1 MKLYQKL
8 AVTTVSVA
16 ISSAV
21 IAPYPAYADTQVT
34 PLFYQSNVPNTDV
47 CNYVNKLN
55 ATYIDND
62 SIAIKAL
69 QGLRLL
75 NLLVDNPD
83 IFSSKRA
90 FTRTLVTINVIIFD
104 ANENEVFLLPIEN
117 HGLVSLTAL
126 MVVLAVVLVV
136 IAVLL
141 MAVLI
146 ALMAALAVLLFPPR
160 NPILL

>member
-1 MKLYQKL
+1 MNIYHKL
-8 AVTTVSVA
+8 AVTTVGVA

-21 IAPYPAYADTQVT
+21 IAPYPAYANTQVT
-34 PLFYQSNVPNTDV
+34 PLFYHSNLPTTEIY
-47 CNYVNKLN
+47 NYVQKLN

-62 SIAIKAL
+62 TIAIKGL

-90 FTRTLVTINVIIFD
+90 FTRAIVTSRVLIFHV
-104 ANENEVFLLPIEN
+104 NENEVFLLPVAN

-126 MVVLAVVLVV
+126 MVALAVVLVV

-141 MAVLI
+141 VTTLPLI
-146 ALMAALAVLLFPPR
+146 ASNVAGASQVHK
-160 NPILL
+160 

>member
-1 MKLYQKL
+1 MNIYQKL
-8 AVTTVSVA
+8 AVTSIGVA

-55 ATYIDND
+55 ATCIDNGT
-62 SIAIKAL
+62 IAIKAL

-75 NLLVDNPD
+75 NLLVDNRD
-83 IFSSKRA
+83 IFSSNKA
-90 FTRTLVTINVIIFD
+90 FTKALVISCVFIFD
-104 ANENEVFLLPIEN
+104 ANENKVFLLPVPN
-117 HGLVSLTAL
+117 NGLLSLTAL
-126 MVVLAVVLVV
+126 MVALAVVLVV

-146 ALMAALAVLLFPPR
+146 ALMAALAVVLFPSR